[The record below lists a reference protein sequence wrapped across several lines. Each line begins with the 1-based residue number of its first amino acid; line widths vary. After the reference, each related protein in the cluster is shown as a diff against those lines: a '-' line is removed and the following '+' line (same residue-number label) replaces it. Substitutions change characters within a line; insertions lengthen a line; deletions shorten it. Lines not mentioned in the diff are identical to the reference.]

1 MDITQIIDTATP
13 VAAALL
19 LTGPVVYLLERT
31 HRRASLDA
39 GGRLGRRLAA
49 DDPDLRRTRDE
60 LRFRAAEERRPE
72 PTRGTATAP
81 VPKLRGRRHV
91 WVSAPR

>member
-1 MDITQIIDTATP
+1 MDISQLLDTASP

-19 LTGPVVYLLERT
+19 VTGPVVYLLERT
-31 HRRASLDA
+31 HRRASRAA
-39 GGRLGRRLAA
+39 GGRLGLPAG
-49 DDPDLRRTRDE
+49 DPDVRRTRDE
-60 LRFRAAEERRPE
+60 LRFRAAEEGRPE

>member
-1 MDITQIIDTATP
+1 MDITQLLDIASP

-19 LTGPVVYLLERT
+19 VTGPAVYLLERT
-31 HRRASLDA
+31 HRRTSRAA
-39 GGRLGRRLAA
+39 GGRLGRPLGA
-49 DDPDLRRTRDE
+49 DDPDVRRTRDE
-60 LRFRAAEERRPE
+60 LRFRAADERRPA
-72 PTRGTATAP
+72 PTRGTETAP